1 MQQYN
6 NIGSNIRTQR
16 YRAGLTQEKLAEYSG
31 LSVNFISKIERTQ
44 NQNISVQKLSH
55 IADALG
61 ISVSDLFTENDTTRT
76 SDLPP
81 YTALLL
87 RQLKSLDYETANQI
101 SKHFSQLLSDF
112 YRDI

>member
-16 YRAGLTQEKLAEYSG
+16 HRAGLTQEKLAEYSG

-61 ISVSDLFTENDTTRT
+61 ISVSDLFTETDTTRT